1 MDIGVISVRYAR
13 AFLKSALEKSL
24 EDQVYQE
31 MKLLSE
37 SYIQVPDLKFT
48 IDNSMLH
55 KDQKLS
61 LLETA
66 CGGQCTELTKRF
78 FKLVLD
84 GGREN
89 ILQFIAT
96 SYISLYRQ
104 NKNIISGKL
113 ITATTVSPE
122 VEERMKRLVE
132 SKTQGTVEF
141 QTETNPDIIGGFVL
155 EYDAYRMDASVQT
168 KLKAILKQLKK

>member
-31 MKLLSE
+31 MKLLAE

-48 IDNSMLH
+48 IDNPMLH

-89 ILQFIAT
+89 ILLFMAT

>member
-48 IDNSMLH
+48 IDNPMLH
-55 KDQKLS
+55 KDQKQS

-122 VEERMKRLVE
+122 VEEIMKRLVE